1 MNEPVL
7 SLPLSE
13 VRRLLGA
20 GSGDGAL
27 LYLYL
32 RSGADPAAAAEA
44 LRWPAHRVDGA
55 MASLR
60 QLGLLEDPR
69 QRPIVRDQPPVY
81 TEADVLRAT
90 ERGNSFS
97 LLVGEAQRRL
107 GRVLSTEELKILLSL
122 HDYLGLPTEVIGI
135 LITYCIQRSRAR
147 GLVRAPSLRT
157 IEKEAYYWADQGI
170 DTLEDAA
177 FYMQTQLQKQT
188 IIARVQQHL
197 QLGDRRLTRA
207 EEQYIRQWLD
217 WGFGDD
223 VIAMAYEKTC
233 LNTGAMKWPYC
244 NSILKSWHE
253 KGLHTV
259 QEVEGGD
266 QRSQQAVYQNSNRR
280 PPAGSAGQGPLGSLE
295 QDALR
300 RLLNQ

>member
-1 MNEPVL
+1 
-7 SLPLSE
+7 
-13 VRRLLGA
+13 
-20 GSGDGAL
+20 
-27 LYLYL
+27 
-32 RSGADPAAAAEA
+32 
-44 LRWPAHRVDGA
+44 
-55 MASLR
+55 
-60 QLGLLEDPR
+60 
-69 QRPIVRDQPPVY
+69 
-81 TEADVLRAT
+81 
-90 ERGNSFS
+90 
-97 LLVGEAQRRL
+97 
-107 GRVLSTEELKILLSL
+107 
-122 HDYLGLPTEVIGI
+122 
-135 LITYCIQRSRAR
+135 
-147 GLVRAPSLRT
+147 
-157 IEKEAYYWADQGI
+157 
-170 DTLEDAA
+170 
-177 FYMQTQLQKQT
+177 MQTQLQKQT
-188 IIARVQQHL
+188 IIARVQQRL

-266 QRSQQAVYQNSNRR
+266 QRSQQAVYQNNNRR